1 MSGIAFRFQLGE
13 SPVVLFADEGC
24 VDLLGFTADDLT
36 SGRVALRQRFHAG
49 DADIVAALF
58 ESSACDTA
66 GCFNARMRNASE
78 KILCVRGEY
87 RRHVVESGQA
97 ILELRLESAVAL
109 WGKQV
114 SEPMMANFVAMMEN
128 TDDFIF
134 FKDRNH
140 VMTGASQTLV
150 SITQQTA
157 HWRDLLGK
165 TDYELFPEAYADIYY
180 RLEKQVFATGQPVQE
195 VQAYL
200 RTDGRK
206 GWVDNRKYPIR
217 DDAGE
222 IVGLF
227 GVARDITEKV
237 NAEEALRQERDY
249 HRNIL
254 ETVEAMIIALD
265 LDGRIMSINRKAGEV
280 LGYRPDE
287 LIGKDW
293 FETCLRESANPEG
306 RSKLFYSAVF
316 GAETRTDYFEYP
328 IRTRGGEQ
336 RLIAWHACPIRDANG
351 VVVGAVGV
359 GEDVTERRA
368 AEMAAEQKLRLS
380 QQRLASM
387 FHASPVAASIVRVRD
402 ACFVEVNRNY
412 ERDFGWTADELLG
425 HRSTELGLWF
435 DAEDRDHWVER
446 LLQERRLVDWE
457 TRWLHKDGTRRQVS
471 ISAEVTELDGEQC
484 ILGFVIDVTERRRAE
499 RILRNHHAELELE
512 VQERTAQLAEAKEI
526 AEKASLAKSAF
537 LANMSH
543 EIRTPLNA
551 IAGMAHLIRRT
562 GLSDEQERRL
572 DKLEMASSHLLSIIN
587 AILELSKI
595 EAGKFVLEEQTV
607 DMADLLSGVVAIFRE
622 RAAEKGLEIVVET
635 DAIACSLLGDS
646 TRLSQALMNYVGNA
660 VKFTEAGRI
669 TVCVRKVREDDATVT
684 MRFDVTDTG
693 IGIPQ
698 EAVGRLFSAFEQADN
713 STTRRYGGTGLGLAI
728 TQKLARLMG
737 GDAGVNSRE
746 GDGSTFW
753 FSARLKK
760 AGGAVQV
767 AATEDEPVFDV
778 LQRRFAG
785 RRVLIVDD
793 EPINREIAQLML
805 EEAGLVIDLAGDG
818 VEGVASA
825 GHNAYDL
832 ILMDMQMP
840 HMDGLEATRCIRGMP
855 GREQLPILAMTANAF
870 VEDRARCLAVGM
882 NDFIAKPI
890 DPAHLYE
897 LVVRWLKDAA
907 A

>member
-1 MSGIAFRFQLGE
+1 
-13 SPVVLFADEGC
+13 
-24 VDLLGFTADDLT
+24 
-36 SGRVALRQRFHAG
+36 
-49 DADIVAALF
+49 
-58 ESSACDTA
+58 
-66 GCFNARMRNASE
+66 
-78 KILCVRGEY
+78 
-87 RRHVVESGQA
+87 
-97 ILELRLESAVAL
+97 
-109 WGKQV
+109 
-114 SEPMMANFVAMMEN
+114 
-128 TDDFIF
+128 
-134 FKDRNH
+134 
-140 VMTGASQTLV
+140 
-150 SITQQTA
+150 
-157 HWRDLLGK
+157 
-165 TDYELFPEAYADIYY
+165 
-180 RLEKQVFATGQPVQE
+180 
-195 VQAYL
+195 
-200 RTDGRK
+200 
-206 GWVDNRKYPIR
+206 
-217 DDAGE
+217 
-222 IVGLF
+222 
-227 GVARDITEKV
+227 
-237 NAEEALRQERDY
+237 
-249 HRNIL
+249 
-254 ETVEAMIIALD
+254 
-265 LDGRIMSINRKAGEV
+265 
-280 LGYRPDE
+280 
-287 LIGKDW
+287 
-293 FETCLRESANPEG
+293 
-306 RSKLFYSAVF
+306 
-316 GAETRTDYFEYP
+316 
-328 IRTRGGEQ
+328 
-336 RLIAWHACPIRDANG
+336 
-351 VVVGAVGV
+351 
-359 GEDVTERRA
+359 
-368 AEMAAEQKLRLS
+368 
-380 QQRLASM
+380 
-387 FHASPVAASIVRVRD
+387 
-402 ACFVEVNRNY
+402 
-412 ERDFGWTADELLG
+412 
-425 HRSTELGLWF
+425 
-435 DAEDRDHWVER
+435 
-446 LLQERRLVDWE
+446 
-457 TRWLHKDGTRRQVS
+457 
-471 ISAEVTELDGEQC
+471 
-484 ILGFVIDVTERRRAE
+484 
-499 RILRNHHAELELE
+499 
-512 VQERTAQLAEAKEI
+512 
-526 AEKASLAKSAF
+526 
-537 LANMSH
+537 
-543 EIRTPLNA
+543 
-551 IAGMAHLIRRT
+551 
-562 GLSDEQERRL
+562 
-572 DKLEMASSHLLSIIN
+572 
-587 AILELSKI
+587 
-595 EAGKFVLEEQTV
+595 
-607 DMADLLSGVVAIFRE
+607 
-622 RAAEKGLEIVVET
+622 VVET